1 MQDALAQDGFAG
13 NRRIPCAFAPRRSLY
28 FRFLP
33 TTVMTSITEKQPAAG
48 FAAPGSVTSLYS
60 SARKTAVLVILLLSW
75 ILANA
80 DRVAMSI
87 AIIPITHEFQ
97 LSAESAGLVLSS
109 FYISYA
115 LMQLGAGW
123 LSDRM
128 GSRAILVFS
137 VACWSVFTAMTGA
150 AGGLVSLLLI
160 RVLFG
165 IGEGGFVP
173 ASTVTVAEAFP
184 VKERARA
191 KSLVIGA
198 SLLGSAIGSGG
209 IAALIH
215 TYGWRHAYQVFGVVG
230 IAVAI
235 ALWLIVKKS
244 PRREAGSR
252 VAGAFGTLLRS
263 PVLRTTMIIFFCCNI
278 VYVGLISWMPSF
290 IIKTRHL
297 DIVHVGAMSAV
308 PYLIAFGFLNLVGWL
323 LDKVGQGRERLFM
336 VFGACMITVF
346 LLLMAVADSLP
357 VLLTFWTLCLIGY
370 SFVYGTVFAIPLK
383 HLPDTMVGG
392 AAGII
397 NFGGQ
402 LAAAVGPF
410 VIGMLVDLSHGQ
422 FVLAFLFL
430 LAAGIGAVVFSLL
443 WKPARTPHPAG

>member
-1 MQDALAQDGFAG
+1 MKTLAEA
-13 NRRIPCAFAPRRSLY
+13 
-28 FRFLP
+28 
-33 TTVMTSITEKQPAAG
+33 PAAP
-48 FAAPGSVTSLYS
+48 FVAEPGSVTSLYS
-60 SARKTAVLVILLLSW
+60 PWRKTAVLVILLFSW

-97 LSAESAGLVLSS
+97 LSASMAGLVLSS

-128 GSRAILVFS
+128 GSRTILVFS
-137 VACWSVFTAMTGA
+137 VACWSVFTALTGA
-150 AGGLVSLLLI
+150 AGGIASLLLI

-215 TYGWRHAYQVFGVVG
+215 TYGWRNAYEMFGAVG
-230 IAVAI
+230 VAIAI
-235 ALWLIVKKS
+235 ALWLIVKK
-244 PRREAGSR
+244 PVRGTARARAAGGY
-252 VAGAFGTLLRS
+252 GALLRS
-263 PVLRTTMIIFFCCNI
+263 PVLRTTMIIFFFCNI

-290 IIKTRHL
+290 LIKTRHV
-297 DIVHVGAMSAV
+297 DILHAGVLSAV
-308 PYLIAFGFLNLVGWL
+308 PYLISFVFLNLVGWL
-323 LDKVGQGRERLFM
+323 LDKVGHGRERLFM

-346 LLLMAVADSLP
+346 LMLMATAESMP
-357 VLLTFWTLCLIGY
+357 VLLTFWTLCMIGY
-370 SFVYGTVFAIPLK
+370 AFVYGTVFAIPLK
-383 HLPDTMVGG
+383 HLPDTAVGG

-402 LAAAVGPF
+402 VAAAVGPLA
-410 VIGMLVDLSHGQ
+410 IGALVDATHGQ
-422 FVLAFLFL
+422 FVFAFLFL
-430 LAAGIGAVVFSLL
+430 LAAGFGAIAFSLL
-443 WKPARTPHPAG
+443 WKPMHAVRRAA

>member
-1 MQDALAQDGFAG
+1 MK
-13 NRRIPCAFAPRRSLY
+13 
-28 FRFLP
+28 
-33 TTVMTSITEKQPAAG
+33 TITEMPAAP
-48 FAAPGSVTSLYS
+48 FAVESGSVASLYS
-60 SARKTAVLVILLLSW
+60 PLRKTAVLVILLLSW

-87 AIIPITHEFQ
+87 AIIPIRHEFQ
-97 LSAESAGLVLSS
+97 LNASMAGLVLSS
-109 FYISYA
+109 FYVSYA

-128 GSRAILVFS
+128 GSRTILVFS
-137 VACWSVFTAMTGA
+137 VACWSVFTALTGA
-150 AGGLVSLLLI
+150 AGGIASLLLI

-215 TYGWRHAYQVFGVVG
+215 TYGWRNAYEVFGAVG
-230 IAVAI
+230 VAIAI

-244 PRREAGSR
+244 APRPASARAAGGYR
-252 VAGAFGTLLRS
+252 ALLRS

-290 IIKTRHL
+290 IIKTRHV
-297 DIVHVGAMSAV
+297 DILHAGALSAV
-308 PYLIAFGFLNLVGWL
+308 PYLISFVFLNLVGWL
-323 LDKVGQGRERLFM
+323 LDKVGHGRERLFM

-346 LLLMAVADSLP
+346 LILMATAESMPL
-357 VLLTFWTLCLIGY
+357 LLTFWTLCMIGY
-370 SFVYGTVFAIPLK
+370 AFVYGTVFAIPLK
-383 HLPDTMVGG
+383 HLPDTVVGG

-402 LAAAVGPF
+402 LAAAIGPL
-410 VIGMLVDLSHGQ
+410 VIGALVDATHGE

-430 LAAGIGAVVFSLL
+430 LAAGVGAIVFSLL
-443 WKPARTPHPAG
+443 WKPTHTAHRIA